1 MLGLVKRFRWC
12 PDGAHPGHGGDGLFR
27 FSVSRSYAI
36 AMPSALFV
44 VSEEGYWG
52 EECIEPLTT
61 LTDAGVD
68 IEVAT
73 PSGSPPVIDERS
85 VDPDEVGEETAEH
98 CLSVHENDERLNDP
112 TPIAQVDAAA
122 YDAVVFPG
130 GHGTEWDITQDSDAR
145 RLLRDAVE
153 GEEGKAMVVCHA
165 VGILAFTR
173 DSDGGFLVEGRSV
186 TGFPNAWEE
195 GIVDENDLMPDGR
208 KLPYWVEDEVEAVGG
223 NWDAELD
230 EDTSVTV
237 DGDLVT
243 ARGPPS
249 SAEAARTLLAELGA
263 ETPA

>member
-1 MLGLVKRFRWC
+1 
-12 PDGAHPGHGGDGLFR
+12 
-27 FSVSRSYAI
+27 
-36 AMPSALFV
+36 MPSALFV

-85 VDPDEVGEETAEH
+85 VDPDEVGEGTAER
-98 CLSVHENDERLNDP
+98 CVSVHENDERLNDP
-112 TPIAQVDAAA
+112 TPIAQVDAAD

-130 GHGTEWDITQDSDAR
+130 GHGTEWDVNQDRDAR
-145 RLLRDAVE
+145 TLLRDAVE
-153 GEEGKAMVVCHA
+153 GEDGKAMVVCHA

-173 DSDGGFLVEGRSV
+173 TSTGDFLVDGRSV
-186 TGFPNAWEE
+186 TGFPNEWEE
-195 GIVDENDLMPDGR
+195 GIVDENDRMPDGR
-208 KLPYWVEDEVEAVGG
+208 KLPYWVEDEVIAAGG
-223 NWDAELD
+223 DWDAELD
-230 EDTSVTV
+230 SDTSVTV

-249 SAEAARTLLAELGA
+249 SADAAQTLLEELGV
-263 ETPA
+263 EQPA